1 MNIMNGTAIGAIAVR
16 ICHIKQLTRRV
27 ERLEL
32 LINTDNDS
40 QLSASKE
47 SERDRE

>member
-1 MNIMNGTAIGAIAVR
+1 MNIMNGAAIGAIAVC
-16 ICHIKQLTRRV
+16 IWHVMQLTRRV

-47 SERDRE
+47 SECDRE